1 MEKRSQLE
9 EKLQSLLKKIKRE
22 KKGVSL
28 LYRTAQPLILA
39 PFPAWGGSQEL
50 VV

>member
-1 MEKRSQLE
+1 MPCNLVN
-9 EKLQSLLKKIKRE
+9 KKE
-22 KKGVSL
+22 GASY

-39 PFPAWGGSQEL
+39 TFLSWGGSQEL